1 MPYDSYYENRLFTQ
15 LKWLDLKIQSN
26 IDDKVRYE
34 TARGY
39 MLFNCESYYYWND
52 MMRRIL
58 LAEVCPRMIKSGK
71 TTRALQL
78 ANMADNRLL
87 NLVNR
92 HEIYDWSEDKVVHYY
107 TMSSYR
113 YSTNFNSH
121 DYSNHFF

>member
-1 MPYDSYYENRLFTQ
+1 
-15 LKWLDLKIQSN
+15 
-26 IDDKVRYE
+26 
-34 TARGY
+34 
-39 MLFNCESYYYWND
+39 

-87 NLVNR
+87 NIVNR
-92 HEIYDWSEDKVVHYY
+92 HEICDWMDDKVVHSY

-113 YSTNFNSH
+113 YSTNFNPH
-121 DYSNHFF
+121 DYSNSFLNDR